1 MNITRYGREKNDKD
15 DTGNVLLNLTC
26 FYPSISW
33 HKQWD
38 LSLSGVVYVSLRG
51 WSYDSERDLELFFF
65 RNKYSDQFMSKIKIY
80 ILSCHE
86 TKQNTVYIDD
96 LIINEHNM

>member
-51 WSYDSERDLELFFF
+51 WSYDSERDLEVFF
-65 RNKYSDQFMSKIKIY
+65 RNIYSGQVMSKNKIN
-80 ILSCHE
+80 ILLRNE
-86 TKQNTVYIDD
+86 TIYTAYLDD
-96 LIINEHNM
+96 LIINGKHI